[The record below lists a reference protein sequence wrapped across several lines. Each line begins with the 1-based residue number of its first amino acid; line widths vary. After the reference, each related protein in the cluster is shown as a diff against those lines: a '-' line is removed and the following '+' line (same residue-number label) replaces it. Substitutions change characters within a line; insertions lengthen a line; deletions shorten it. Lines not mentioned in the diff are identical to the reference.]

1 MRELILWYIYV
12 CLSCV
17 LTIQFVVFEFVFS
30 VCDDFLAAVQH
41 VHIIYTVVLVLIGY
55 LRQV

>member
-1 MRELILWYIYV
+1 MTYMLI